1 LNKGEATMRFIA
13 ITFILSIA
21 ALGAIPPTQ
30 ALSQTDGDK
39 PIAFADRPGESGAC
53 LIKDNQV
60 ETRTVCKLVITPET
74 IVAYYELGDPLAALR
89 GKKASRE
96 ILLSPSV
103 IKAIRYHKATK
114 DNSTA
119 RVLNT
124 VLFGPVSGLL
134 TRNKKV
140 SEIAIDY
147 ITPPLKS
154 LALKSATAELSGAIG
169 SANPEPKLTTLT
181 VVVRRKTGE
190 ALRQQLEQSSGLTAD
205 LPVPSIRK

>member
-1 LNKGEATMRFIA
+1 MRFIA

-21 ALGAIPPTQ
+21 AFGAIPQTQ
-30 ALSQTDGDK
+30 ALSQINGDN

-60 ETRTVCKLVITPET
+60 ETRTVCKLVITSET
-74 IVAYYELGDPLAALR
+74 IAAYYEIGEPLATLR

-96 ILLSPSV
+96 IMLSRSV
-103 IKAIRYHKATK
+103 IKAIRYHKETR

-140 SEIAIDY
+140 AEIAIDY
-147 ITPPLKS
+147 ITPPLKP
-154 LALKSATAELSGAIG
+154 LALKLATAELSGAIG

-181 VVVRRKTGE
+181 IVVRRKTGK
-190 ALRQQLEQSSGLTAD
+190 ALRQQLEQTSKLIVD
-205 LPVPSIRK
+205 VPVSPIRK